1 MPLTSPGC
9 CWPAMVGQCQHLLQH
24 QSGDSKPLGSLEVAA
39 RSPHWLGWDHS
50 GRVWPS
56 PGHPPGPLCPLR
68 PLPFHFFGPLQQPGC
83 CISNKKRPVSEQGIK
98 QDTKTCIPAPSPS
111 PNTLAS
117 SPCYWSWQYIR
128 CPLEER
134 HPRFSSWFPISLLS
148 HIYSSTSPSPQQA
161 AVRVMPVSVET
172 SYFPLDNGATSINP
186 SPLYPNCRA
195 EEWNFLWRG
204 INYSPLSNIG
214 NQTIQLIASLTL
226 CASLHDLSGYGSG
239 ICKFYLFCSIFTIPE
254 TDHLLASFKLLH
266 SFTLW
271 IATDPSM
278 LNPRLAASV

>member
-1 MPLTSPGC
+1 MYSCSKSITKYTCKQSMLLVMTIYQMPSWGETSQVFFMVSHQPALTY
-9 CWPAMVGQCQHLLQH
+9 LFLY
-24 QSGDSKPLGSLEVAA
+24 
-39 RSPHWLGWDHS
+39 
-50 GRVWPS
+50 
-56 PGHPPGPLCPLR
+56 
-68 PLPFHFFGPLQQPGC
+68 QP
-83 CISNKKRPVSEQGIK
+83 I
-98 QDTKTCIPAPSPS
+98 
-111 PNTLAS
+111 
-117 SPCYWSWQYIR
+117 
-128 CPLEER
+128 
-134 HPRFSSWFPISLLS
+134 
-148 HIYSSTSPSPQQA
+148 SSTSCSQGA
-161 AVRVMPVSVET
+161 PVSVET
-172 SYFPLDNGATSINP
+172 SYFPLDNDTTSINP

-204 INYSPLSNIG
+204 FNYSPLSNIE